1 MGLFAKTRIL
11 LDMIKF
17 EHTVFAL
24 PFAYL
29 GAFLAAKGPPDL
41 RTSLLILLAMA
52 GARTAAMGFNR
63 IVDVP
68 YDARNPR
75 TCGRAIPTGKVRMG
89 EAWTMVILASV
100 AFFLAAFLLNRMAFF
115 LSPFVLAVTLFYSYT
130 KRFSSLCHLFLGLAI
145 GISPT
150 AGWIAV
156 CGDVGLLP
164 LVVSSGVIFWVAGFD
179 ILYSCLDLEFD
190 RSCGL
195 FSIPARYGLK
205 KAFRI
210 SALFHA
216 IAFILFAAAGFM
228 AQLGWIYA
236 AGLAVTLVLLVL
248 QRRIVSPDD
257 LSRMDMAF
265 FTLNG
270 AISMVLFAATAAS
283 LLVRA

>member
-1 MGLFAKTRIL
+1 MGFFAKTRIL

-29 GAFLAAKGPPDL
+29 GAFLAAKGLPGL

-75 TCGRAIPTGKVRMG
+75 TCGRAIPAGKVRTG
-89 EAWTMVILASV
+89 EAWAMVILAAA
-100 AFFLAAFLLNRMAFF
+100 AFFLAASLLNRMAFV
-115 LSPFVLAVTLFYSYT
+115 LSPIVLAVTLFYSYT

-156 CGDVGLLP
+156 SGDMDLLP
-164 LVVSSGVIFWVAGFD
+164 LVVSAGVIFWVAGFD
-179 ILYSCLDLEFD
+179 ILYACLDQEFD

-205 KAFRI
+205 NAFRI

-236 AGLAVTLVLLVL
+236 AGLAVTLVLLVF

>member
-29 GAFLAAKGPPDL
+29 GAFLAAGGLPGL

-75 TCGRAIPTGKVRMG
+75 TCGRALPAGKVRTS
-89 EAWTMVILASV
+89 EAWAMVILASA
-100 AFFLAAFLLNRMAFF
+100 AFFLAAFFLNRMAFA
-115 LSPFVLAVTLFYSYT
+115 LSPIVLAITLFYSYT

-156 CGDVGLLP
+156 SGDVGLLP
-164 LVVSSGVIFWVAGFD
+164 LVVSAGVIFWVAGFD
-179 ILYSCLDLEFD
+179 ILYSCLDQEFD

-205 KAFRI
+205 NAFRI

-236 AGLAVTLVLLVL
+236 AGLAVTLVLLVF

-270 AISMVLFAATAAS
+270 VISMVLFAATVAS
-283 LLVRA
+283 LLART

>member
-1 MGLFAKTRIL
+1 
-11 LDMIKF
+11 MIKF

-29 GAFLAAKGPPDL
+29 GAFLAARGLPGL

-75 TCGRAIPTGKVRMG
+75 TCGRAIPAGKVRTG
-89 EAWTMVILASV
+89 EAWAMVILAAA
-100 AFFLAAFLLNRMAFF
+100 AFFLAASLLNRMAFV
-115 LSPFVLAVTLFYSYT
+115 LSPIVLAVTLFYSYT

-156 CGDVGLLP
+156 SGDMDLLP
-164 LVVSSGVIFWVAGFD
+164 LVVSAGVIFWVAGFD

-205 KAFRI
+205 NAFRI

-236 AGLAVTLVLLVL
+236 AGLAVTLVLLVF